1 MKVAGVTGSS
11 KGIGSIIAKDLN
23 KRKIKVVLVARSKK
37 LLKKIQENLTYP
49 KISQII
55 AKDLRSLSA
64 CNFVGKKVKKIN
76 YLINVAGA
84 TKGGHLLKLDDKTW
98 NDGFELKFKSALRLS
113 KIFWP
118 KLKKNNGKIININ
131 SKGRTTIFDFKKTEF
146 DLNKFSTKSTTFPKI
161 QEQSTLKLFN
171 CAQSLLN
178 TNIKFLYSKNMI
190 CLYCQS

>member
-1 MKVAGVTGSS
+1 M
-11 KGIGSIIAKDLN
+11 N

-84 TKGGHLLKLDDKTW
+84 TKGGHFLKLNDKTW
-98 NDGFELKFKSALRLS
+98 NDGFDLKFKGNWVN
-113 KIFWP
+113 F
-118 KLKKNNGKIININ
+118 
-131 SKGRTTIFDFKKTEF
+131 
-146 DLNKFSTKSTTFPKI
+146 
-161 QEQSTLKLFN
+161 
-171 CAQSLLN
+171 
-178 TNIKFLYSKNMI
+178 
-190 CLYCQS
+190 